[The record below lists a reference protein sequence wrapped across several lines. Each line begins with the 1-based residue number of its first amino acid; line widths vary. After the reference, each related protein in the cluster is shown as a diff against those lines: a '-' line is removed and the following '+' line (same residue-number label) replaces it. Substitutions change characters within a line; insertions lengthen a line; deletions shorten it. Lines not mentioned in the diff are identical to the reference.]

1 MRERNRAVQRAAR
14 RMRDRQ
20 TGGAYTDARK
30 LVRPGQRRSPIPRCP
45 SMLEAGVWSRY
56 GRWIFGTDD
65 WQQWAVRTPC
75 GRVQTPREAAAAGLV
90 ARPEQA
96 LTQCLLH
103 GSAADPTVCPAVG
116 SPGSAYYSVFWWHA
130 KTPVLP
136 FAFDEPYVVHGPLT
150 EADDVDVVVPGI
162 TRPLA
167 ESSS

>member
-1 MRERNRAVQRAAR
+1 MVPLRAVDLRHGRLAAV
-14 RMRDRQ
+14 
-20 TGGAYTDARK
+20 GGPYP
-30 LVRPGQRRSPIPRCP
+30 VRPRPDT
-45 SMLEAGVWSRY
+45 E
-56 GRWIFGTDD
+56 
-65 WQQWAVRTPC
+65 
-75 GRVQTPREAAAAGLV
+75 EAAAAGLV

-136 FAFDEPYVVHGPLT
+136 FAFDEQYVVHGPLT